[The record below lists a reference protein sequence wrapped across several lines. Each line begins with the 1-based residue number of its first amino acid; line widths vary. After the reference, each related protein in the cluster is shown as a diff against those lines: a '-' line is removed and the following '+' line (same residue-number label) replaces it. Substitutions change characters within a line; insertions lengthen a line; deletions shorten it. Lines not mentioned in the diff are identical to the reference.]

1 MANEEKHSRN
11 RNKSL
16 HARKESK
23 GEVSVRSGDAQSSL
37 SIRLFGPFEMLLGG
51 RPLSRLTRRKS
62 PAILAMLAVRQGSET
77 ERDAGNLSTSTLWAI
92 EPAMVP
98 AISLK
103 ASARQFH
110 HNHDPHFHS
119 RQSGA

>member
-1 MANEEKHSRN
+1 MANEEKHSQN

-51 RPLSRLTRRKS
+51 RPLPRLTRRKS
-62 PAILAMLAVRQGSET
+62 PAILAMLALRQGSET
-77 ERDAGNLSTSTLWAI
+77 ERDWLAGLLWPDSAQ
-92 EPAMVP
+92 A
-98 AISLK
+98 AASHSLRNCLTELRR
-103 ASARQFH
+103 ALGPEAARLRSPSF
-110 HNHDPHFHS
+110 
-119 RQSGA
+119 